1 MPDCAESWI
10 TVKRGKKKK
19 HIPKP
24 SFFAFPASPTFS
36 FGVQIQLWTMFA
48 YFVALVPPCWDVRG
62 LGYECVFSHGY
73 TSKWHFLFDDDGYR
87 DQLLNGVYLNG
98 GHGRSA
104 MEPGM
109 ACYDSSSSCGL
120 RSTKPWTI
128 LDILRMRKFYQEN
141 DEIKSLDQQAELLLT
156 GGVVRVTV
164 GGLFGGLAGQETLRM
179 EIPPG

>member
-1 MPDCAESWI
+1 
-10 TVKRGKKKK
+10 
-19 HIPKP
+19 
-24 SFFAFPASPTFS
+24 
-36 FGVQIQLWTMFA
+36 MFA

-87 DQLLNGVYLNG
+87 DQLLNGVYLN
-98 GHGRSA
+98 
-104 MEPGM
+104 
-109 ACYDSSSSCGL
+109 
-120 RSTKPWTI
+120 
-128 LDILRMRKFYQEN
+128 
-141 DEIKSLDQQAELLLT
+141 EIKSLDQQAELLLT